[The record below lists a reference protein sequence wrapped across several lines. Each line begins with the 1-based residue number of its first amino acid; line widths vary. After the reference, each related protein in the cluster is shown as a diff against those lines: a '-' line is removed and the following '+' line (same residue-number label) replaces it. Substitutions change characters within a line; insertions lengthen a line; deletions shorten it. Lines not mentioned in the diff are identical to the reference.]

1 MAVSLK
7 KIKPVKA
14 DITSSLSML
23 SGKRNGQETE
33 IQSGAKSVVKSV
45 SVNSQPPSSESPSK
59 QQEARSTSKNTQIVF
74 RTTEDNKNSL
84 KGFFASCG
92 LTLSRGIQ
100 LACLYLEQQID
111 SGRVEISPSGIIS
124 GGDR

>member
-1 MAVSLK
+1 MAVSVK

-23 SGKRNGQETE
+23 SGRKGGQDTE
-33 IQSGAKSVVKSV
+33 IQSGAKTA
-45 SVNSQPPSSESPSK
+45 PETRA
-59 QQEARSTSKNTQIVF
+59 ARSAPKNTQIVF
-74 RTTEDNKNSL
+74 RTTEDNKKSL

>member
-23 SGKRNGQETE
+23 SGKKSGQDAE
-33 IQSGAKSVVKSV
+33 IQSGAKSVPKSAAAIA
-45 SVNSQPPSSESPSK
+45 SSGAAKSQES
-59 QQEARSTSKNTQIVF
+59 RSPSKNTQIVF

-100 LACLYLEQQID
+100 LACLYLEQQIA